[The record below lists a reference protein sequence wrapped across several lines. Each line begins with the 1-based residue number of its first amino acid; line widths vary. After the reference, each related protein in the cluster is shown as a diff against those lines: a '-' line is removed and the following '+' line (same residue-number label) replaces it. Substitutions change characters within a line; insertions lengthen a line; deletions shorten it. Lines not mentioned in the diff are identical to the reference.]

1 MANHKQGASAHVVS
15 KLEQGLKALGY
26 DVSPDGKLSASDLR
40 HIKRFYAEKLPEQKF
55 VSKQQLRTDLE
66 TVIVEATEGLID
78 RPRLTPYET
87 GKLQQ
92 RLKWLGL
99 YEGKIDK
106 DIGRRTKKAMEAFDE
121 RYRPSEEPVV
131 VESKEISSPPVSS
144 KNITVVLDAG
154 HGFKQHGHYDCGA
167 VGYNNI
173 YEADIVMAQAKA
185 VKAELESRGIKV
197 VLTRDHDFDEDVPS
211 CDRHVKTFKTQT
223 DSLNHRVKIAQKQ
236 ARHEDVI
243 FISLHADAAE
253 NKQAHG
259 VRVHHMPGDKQSGK
273 LAQLLTNELNNRES
287 TDQDARSHDIDALVK
302 QSNFH
307 VLRHNSVEALL
318 IETGFVTNKK
328 DLARIMSKED
338 RDNLAEQIADAVE
351 KYHPIPHP
359 HKPKHR
365 HGKNHHLRNH

>member
-1 MANHKQGASAHVVS
+1 MANHKHGANAQIFS

-26 DVSPDGKLSASDLR
+26 DVSPDGKLSASDVR
-40 HIKRFYAEKLPEQKF
+40 HIKRFYADKLPDQKF
-55 VSKQQLRTDLE
+55 VSKKQLRTDLE

-92 RLKWLGL
+92 RLQWLGL

-106 DIGRRTKKAMEAFDE
+106 DIGRRTKKAMDAFNE
-121 RYRPSEEPVV
+121 RYRAGEEPVV
-131 VESKEISSPPVSS
+131 VESKEISSPPLSS

-154 HGFKQHGHYDCGA
+154 HGFWQHGKYDCGA
-167 VGYNNI
+167 ERSNI
-173 YEADIVMAQAKA
+173 YEADIVMAQAKV

-197 VLTRDHDFDEDVPS
+197 VLTRDHDFDKNDAAD
-211 CDRHVKTFKTQT
+211 DRHVKTFKTQT

-236 ARHEDVI
+236 AKHDDVI
-243 FISLHADAAE
+243 FISLHADAAD

-259 VRVHHMPGDKQSGK
+259 IRVHHTPGDTKSADFAKMLVNEFNNGESNDKDAVQHDFKAIIKESK
-273 LAQLLTNELNNRES
+273 L
-287 TDQDARSHDIDALVK
+287 
-302 QSNFH
+302 H
-307 VLRHNSVEALL
+307 VLKYNPVEALL
-318 IETGFVTNKK
+318 IETGFMTNKK

-351 KYHPIPHP
+351 NYHPIPHP
-359 HKPKHR
+359 HKPKHH